1 MPHRRVVEEAKHLVH
16 GDPRWVLLQCVRAAH
31 IPQSQMERDAA
42 RQEYESLQWDPL
54 WAVDAEATWIREPR
68 NDLSFAPVPLLVAQ
82 ELQLRTRGWRVPTLR
97 RGAMAAERVWMPVEE
112 VSLQGHCQGVLANH
126 RVVLRRWD
134 AQAANCRPGSVRGV
148 FQWDPAFVAE
158 LERRG
163 ARVWAVAGW
172 GVVVMAQAVSRFECP
187 DPSCIV

>member
-1 MPHRRVVEEAKHLVH
+1 
-16 GDPRWVLLQCVRAAH
+16 
-31 IPQSQMERDAA
+31 
-42 RQEYESLQWDPL
+42 
-54 WAVDAEATWIREPR
+54 
-68 NDLSFAPVPLLVAQ
+68 
-82 ELQLRTRGWRVPTLR
+82 
-97 RGAMAAERVWMPVEE
+97 MPVEE